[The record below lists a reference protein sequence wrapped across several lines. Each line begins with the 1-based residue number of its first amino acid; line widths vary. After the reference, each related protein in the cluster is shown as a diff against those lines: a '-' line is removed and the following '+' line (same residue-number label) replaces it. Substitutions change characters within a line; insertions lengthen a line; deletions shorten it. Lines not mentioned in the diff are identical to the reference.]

1 MKSCKWC
8 KPAAHIIGILVKLR
22 TTSQTGTIGTFG
34 NNKHLDCISYV
45 STENRNVTTAITQ
58 RNITNWNHWNKEYLD
73 WISYISTGNR
83 NVRADIKVWECY
95 YIFCQHV
102 RSVSSVDNKA
112 QECDPY
118 QQQDTGNGKCYYCQ

>member
-1 MKSCKWC
+1 MSLLLLHREIHENITNWNHWSKE
-8 KPAAHIIGILVKLR
+8 
-22 TTSQTGTIGTFG
+22 
-34 NNKHLDCISYV
+34 HLDWISYV

-95 YIFCQHV
+95 YIF
-102 RSVSSVDNKA
+102 
-112 QECDPY
+112 
-118 QQQDTGNGKCYYCQ
+118 